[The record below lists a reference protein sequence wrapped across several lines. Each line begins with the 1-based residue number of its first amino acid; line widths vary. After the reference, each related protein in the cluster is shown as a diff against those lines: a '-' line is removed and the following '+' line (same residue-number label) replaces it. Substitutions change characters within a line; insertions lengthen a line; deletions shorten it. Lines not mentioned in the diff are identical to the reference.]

1 MINLLSKR
9 LFLLFFVVL
18 FSALLLSEIREFA
31 RTKKLV
37 NSIVTNIIAQPN
49 TEGEIGTVKNT
60 LATVRELSKPRTDF
74 FQDQFNY
81 SDDYLEAFFSGSGAC
96 GMYSLFTCRLLTEMG
111 YECRVVQQ
119 KVQGTW
125 GGHITLE
132 VNLNRFNRNLPDRWM
147 LIDPLFNHVFVDSQH
162 RELSAMQ
169 VKEQWPKS
177 LVQLPVEYDIFLLP
191 TEYDMKYNYQEGYRY
206 TNWDKLGVLSRGVY
220 STGKLIGLPMD
231 TFSFRAMFIR
241 QHFWNLTIYGLCLTL
256 ILLIGFRDRLKMG
269 VHAIV
274 IRDQSNCG
282 IKNSQ
287 TGTKVDHPR
296 NPS

>member
-1 MINLLSKR
+1 LL
-9 LFLLFFVVL
+9 LFVVL

-37 NSIVTNIIAQPN
+37 NSIVTNIIVQPN

-60 LATVRELSKPRTDF
+60 LATVRKLSKPRTDF

-119 KVQGTW
+119 QVQGTW

-220 STGKLIGLPMD
+220 RIGKLMGLPMD

-241 QHFWNLTIYGLCLTL
+241 QHFWNLTIYGLCLALT
-256 ILLIGFRDRLKMG
+256 LLIGFRDRLKMG
-269 VHAIV
+269 V
-274 IRDQSNCG
+274 RSSL
-282 IKNSQ
+282 K
-287 TGTKVDHPR
+287 
-296 NPS
+296 